1 MRCCDS
7 FFLFWLLIG
16 IQWSLV
22 ISFLE
27 SPGEVL
33 SRYRNA
39 FCLETLLV
47 HWLRCCLDVQQRA
60 STTGQKTPHS
70 AHLGDFVSEA
80 RLLFWSL
87 NKMFFLFIGKMSPV
101 RTSVYLKSSD
111 CIKDDIKFLLQKK
124 SNFFFLHFTG
134 YIILTCISL
143 PRLYLKLYSSY
154 IAHHMLLLAFTLF
167 EEFALLILLFSLRNK
182 FTMRSAHKG
191 KSNQRFKFK
200 QYVWTWKHW

>member
-124 SNFFFLHFTG
+124 SNFFFFTF
-134 YIILTCISL
+134 Y
-143 PRLYLKLYSSY
+143 RLYNSYMHIFTSLVFETLLKLYCSSY
-154 IAHHMLLLAFTLF
+154 ATPCLYIVWRVCASNSIIQFKKQIHN
-167 EEFALLILLFSLRNK
+167 ALS
-182 FTMRSAHKG
+182 S
-191 KSNQRFKFK
+191 QRKIK
-200 QYVWTWKHW
+200 PEVQI